1 MTEAKILA
9 LLLACSLILNLSMIV
24 GLIAHGTGVGARQAV
39 LTAAGA
45 AATCL
50 ALYFAAVS
58 AYR

>member
-1 MTEAKILA
+1 MTQVEILA
-9 LLLACSLILNLSMIV
+9 LLLAISAILNLSLIV
-24 GLIAHGTGVGARQAV
+24 GLIAHGTGIGARQAV

-50 ALYFAAVS
+50 ALYFTAVS

>member
-1 MTEAKILA
+1 MNEVEILA
-9 LLLACSLILNLSMIV
+9 MLLACSLILNLSVIV
-24 GLIAHGTGVGARQAV
+24 GLIAHGTGIGTRQAV

>member
-1 MTEAKILA
+1 MNQAEILS
-9 LLLACSLILNLSMIV
+9 LLLACSTILNVSPIV
-24 GLIAHGTGVGARQAV
+24 GVIARGAGARQAV

-50 ALYFAAVS
+50 ALYLTAVS

>member
-1 MTEAKILA
+1 MNQVEILS
-9 LLLACSLILNLSMIV
+9 LLLACSTILNVSLIV
-24 GLIAHGTGVGARQAV
+24 GVIAHGTGAGTRQAV

-50 ALYFAAVS
+50 ALYFTAVS